1 MKLISYHHDGADRYG
16 AVVDGGVIDLGARLG
31 DRYPS
36 LQSALAHGG
45 LKTLAAAARGAD
57 ADHDLD
63 QIEFAIPIPRPDKIL
78 CAGRNYRA
86 YHEVVETGSAPAYP
100 SIFSRLISGFAAH
113 AQAILKP
120 RIADSLDY
128 EGELVAIIGTRG
140 RHIARED
147 ALGHVA
153 GYTCMNEG
161 TVREWAKMGTQN
173 TPAKNFHRSG
183 SIGPWLVTA
192 DEIDDPGKLHIT
204 TRRNGAV
211 VQDGGTELM
220 IFDLPYLIAHI
231 SKFAWLE
238 PGDMIATGSPGG
250 SIVQSD
256 NPDWLKPGDR
266 LEIEISGIGTLANPI
281 AAE

>member
-1 MKLISYHHDGADRYG
+1 
-16 AVVDGGVIDLGARLG
+16 
-31 DRYPS
+31 
-36 LQSALAHGG
+36 
-45 LKTLAAAARGAD
+45 
-57 ADHDLD
+57 
-63 QIEFAIPIPRPDKIL
+63 
-78 CAGRNYRA
+78 
-86 YHEVVETGSAPAYP
+86 
-100 SIFSRLISGFAAH
+100 
-113 AQAILKP
+113 
-120 RIADSLDY
+120 
-128 EGELVAIIGTRG
+128 
-140 RHIARED
+140 
-147 ALGHVA
+147 
-153 GYTCMNEG
+153 MNEG

-250 SIVQSD
+250 YKTTLNLMCMLETSSMKSVTATSIPLAITMQISSMI
-256 NPDWLKPGDR
+256 PDITTRGARVSHARSGYRPG
-266 LEIEISGIGTLANPI
+266 
-281 AAE
+281 